1 MAVEPTS
8 SSLDSILQRSIQ
20 IQGQSLLKLIEVL
33 KQAEITQ
40 AKPLRSLS
48 DVAKVDLNV

>member
-8 SSLDSILQRSIQ
+8 TSLDSILQRSIQ
-20 IQGQSLLKLIEVL
+20 VQGQSLLRLIEVL

-40 AKPLRSLS
+40 SKPLRNLG
-48 DVAKVDLNV
+48 DVAKVDLNI